1 MSQITQETIISY
13 WHKNT
18 ARYDQFN
25 MNRRYRPYG
34 TIEWEL
40 MRCVSELLYE
50 YAENSN
56 EDAREEKDYFYSRFN
71 YALNFIFHLIPEAEI
86 EVDQVRELIFQ
97 EAKLRFDQAEFD
109 IHNQLID
116 RVLDFILLPRE

>member
-1 MSQITQETIISY
+1 MSQITQETIVSY

-25 MNRRYRPYG
+25 MNRRYRPHG

-50 YAENSN
+50 YAGNGNEN
-56 EDAREEKDYFYSRFN
+56 AREEKDYFYSNFN
-71 YALNFIFHLIPEAEI
+71 YALNFIFQMIPEAQKEI
-86 EVDQVRELIFQ
+86 DQVKNLIFQ
-97 EAKLRFDQAEFD
+97 ETELRFDQAEFD

-116 RVLDFILLPRE
+116 RVLDFLLLPRE